1 MCVCIIIFDVTGNR
15 SCESIKS
22 GSRIII
28 LIMQQASC
36 IIEYIETDDDDRMKV
51 EEKMKFVLINVGR
64 EFHGRFQ
71 GSSFVRLY
79 ILSIYI

>member
-1 MCVCIIIFDVTGNR
+1 
-15 SCESIKS
+15 
-22 GSRIII
+22 
-28 LIMQQASC
+28 MQQASC

>member
-1 MCVCIIIFDVTGNR
+1 
-15 SCESIKS
+15 
-22 GSRIII
+22 
-28 LIMQQASC
+28 MQQASC

-71 GSSFVRLY
+71 GSSFR
-79 ILSIYI
+79 SFIYPLDIYLDTGV

>member
-1 MCVCIIIFDVTGNR
+1 
-15 SCESIKS
+15 
-22 GSRIII
+22 
-28 LIMQQASC
+28 MQQASC

-64 EFHGRFQ
+64 EFHGHFQ
-71 GSSFVRLY
+71 GSSFRLY